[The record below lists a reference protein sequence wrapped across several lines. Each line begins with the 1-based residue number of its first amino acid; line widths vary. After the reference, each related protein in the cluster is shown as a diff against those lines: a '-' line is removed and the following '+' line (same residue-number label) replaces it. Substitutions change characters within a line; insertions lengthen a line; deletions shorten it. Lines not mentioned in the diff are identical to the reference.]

1 MEHIKALIN
10 VSIAAGVWGVMIAM
24 LYIAG
29 MVTAKDPIVVST
41 AGLNFVLIVAWID
54 IFTRKVL

>member
-10 VSIAAGVWGVMIAM
+10 VSITAGVWGVMIVM
-24 LYIAG
+24 LYVAG
-29 MVTAKDPIVVST
+29 MVTEKDPVVVST
-41 AGLNFVLIVAWID
+41 AGLNFVLILAWVD